1 MVFYNVSAE
10 EKFYGVKLDIFRLG
24 KNGFVKSYT
33 YNPKQATTIITPR
46 QNDIAR
52 LIVKGFSNQE
62 IADQLSVSVYTVK
75 NHKQMLFRKANVKSS
90 IELANYVRQN
100 QL

>member
-1 MVFYNVSAE
+1 
-10 EKFYGVKLDIFRLG
+10 
-24 KNGFVKSYT
+24 
-33 YNPKQATTIITPR
+33 
-46 QNDIAR
+46 
-52 LIVKGFSNQE
+52 LIMKGFSNQE